1 MTHVID
7 VKQAMDKGGKQLL
20 DIIRKQIPYN
30 QFLRCMFHFRL
41 TPYDLL
47 ILKVW
52 LDCGGDIDETIAMLR
67 VDEEIELSVPGI
79 HDFFQKL
86 LIKVFHRINMK
97 PQLDEH
103 GNVVEP
109 LMFINY
115 DVYDIEE
122 SSFRVVATTINH
134 AEYWYET
141 TSPRARQKFHTVH
154 VFQRDKQGVWK
165 TSTSKF
171 AKQYRESYKK
181 MLELIDGGL

>member
-1 MTHVID
+1 MAHDID

-30 QFLRCMFHFRL
+30 QFLRCMYHFRL

-52 LDCGGDIDETIAMLR
+52 LDHHGNIDETLRMLR
-67 VDEEIELSVPGI
+67 EGEEIEMSVTGM
-79 HDFFQKL
+79 HDFFEKL

-97 PQLDEH
+97 PQLDEQ
-103 GNVVEP
+103 GEVLDP

-122 SSFRVVATTINH
+122 SPFRVVATTINEL
-134 AEYWYET
+134 EYWYEMI
-141 TSPRARQKFHTVH
+141 SPRARQKFHTVH
-154 VFQRDKQGVWK
+154 VFQRDKHGVWK
-165 TSTSKF
+165 TSTRKF

-181 MLELIDGGL
+181 MLELIDGGM